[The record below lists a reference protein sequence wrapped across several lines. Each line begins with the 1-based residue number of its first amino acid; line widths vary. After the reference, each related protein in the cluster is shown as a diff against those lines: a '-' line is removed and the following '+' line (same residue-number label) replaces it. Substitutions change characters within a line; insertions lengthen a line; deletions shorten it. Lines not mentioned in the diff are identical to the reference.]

1 MLSCRSHDR
10 LLSQSAG
17 SSKLMSKL
25 IIDVD
30 ARGIARLTLSRP
42 EKGNAVDTELL
53 HLLAAALQRLR
64 DDRTVRVVVL
74 RGEGRH
80 FCTGA
85 DVSGAAGIGGDR
97 DDTGRVGIAEVCGAL
112 NAFPKPTIAVIHG
125 ACLGGGLAL
134 AASCDVRLATPDAFF
149 AIPEVRLGFAP
160 LSLMPF
166 FLAACEPRF
175 LRRYLL
181 SGERFDATRAAAA
194 GLLHDIRDA
203 ADLDAALA
211 DLLEAFLLAGPSAV
225 AAAKAALLDLAAN
238 PGKLPDPAE
247 AEAVVTS
254 DEAREGLA
262 SFREKRRPNWY
273 PSS

>member
-1 MLSCRSHDR
+1 
-10 LLSQSAG
+10 
-17 SSKLMSKL
+17 MSKL
-25 IIDVD
+25 IIAVD
-30 ARGIARLTLSRP
+30 ARGVARLTLSRP

-53 HLLAAALQRLR
+53 QLLAAALRRLR
-64 DDRTVRVVVL
+64 SEQKIRIVML
-74 RGEGRH
+74 RGQGRH

-85 DVSGAAGIGGDR
+85 DVSGAAGIGGDG
-97 DDTGRVGIAEVCGAL
+97 DEAGRVGIAEVCTML
-112 NAFPKPTIAVIHG
+112 NAFPKPTIAVVHG

-181 SGERFDATRAAAA
+181 SGERFDAKRASVA
-194 GLLHDIRDA
+194 GLLHDIHDP
-203 ADLDAALA
+203 ADLDTAVA
-211 DLLEAFLLAGPSAV
+211 DLLEAFLLSGPSAV
-225 AAAKAALLDLAAN
+225 ATAKAALLDFVAN
-238 PGKLPDPAE
+238 RQKRLDPAE
-247 AEAVVTS
+247 AEAGVTGE
-254 DEAREGLA
+254 EAREGLA